1 MTACAPAHSVN
12 HRGMTLVEMLVATTM
27 TLIIMGIVAQLF
39 GMMGKGVTGSR
50 STMDMSGQIRGVA
63 HQLRMDLSG
72 ITVETVPPVAPESD
86 SGYLEIIEGPMTD
99 ISSGP
104 TQLTGDCDDVL
115 MFTTRS
121 LDAPFTGRYWTGAAV
136 SMIESP
142 TAEVVWFCR
151 RSPAAAQT
159 VAGTMLYTLYRR
171 QLLVMEYVGLNPFLA
186 TGNSIPFTPSA
197 AIDYDLSL
205 RRSGADPGA
214 SPPLLGN
221 LFPNSLGDL
230 TKRENR
236 FLHNPAGT
244 VTAAAFPFDISG
256 LVTAAGFNGHLTGVA
271 SDGQQR
277 DGEDVILTNVIAF
290 DVKVFDPQA
299 QINGGSGVRGEYVD
313 LGGAGGPVAVG
324 TPFPTAGVAA
334 FSTLGSTVSNSPRNA
349 ALGLPTY
356 DTWSTH
362 YESNGL
368 NEDNLAPGDLLVD
381 EGTNGND
388 DSSPGDGVPDDP
400 TERETSP
407 PYPVALRGLEIAIRC
422 YDPQSRQVRQVTV
435 RHTFVPH

>member
-1 MTACAPAHSVN
+1 MSTRTPSEPMLR
-12 HRGMTLVEMLVATTM
+12 RGMTLVEMMVATTM

-39 GMMGKGVTGSR
+39 GMMGKSVSGSR
-50 STMDMSGQIRGVA
+50 STMDMSGQVRGVA

-72 ITVETVPPVAPESD
+72 ITVETLPPVSPERD
-86 SGYLEIIEGPMTD
+86 SGYLEIIEGPMND
-99 ISSGP
+99 ISNGL

-136 SMIESP
+136 SMMESP
-142 TAEVVWFCR
+142 TAEVAWFCR
-151 RSPAAAQT
+151 RSPVAALSDGT
-159 VAGTMLYTLYRR
+159 VLYTLYRR
-171 QLLVMEYVGLNPFLA
+171 QLLVMEYVGLNPFLLN
-186 TGNSIPFTPSA
+186 GNSIPYTAIA
-197 AIDYDLSL
+197 ALDYDLSL
-205 RRSGADPGA
+205 RREGA
-214 SPPLLGN
+214 N

-236 FLHNPAGT
+236 FLHNSAGT
-244 VTAAAFPFDISG
+244 ITAAAFPFDVSG
-256 LVTAAGFNGHLTGVA
+256 LVTAAGFNGHLTGAA

-290 DVKVFDPQA
+290 DVKVFEPYA
-299 QINGGSGVRGEYVD
+299 AIVGGSGIRGEYVD
-313 LGGAGGPVAVG
+313 LGGVGGAVQNVG
-324 TPFPTAGVAA
+324 IAFPAAGVAG
-334 FSTLGSTVSNSPRNA
+334 FSTPGVRVSNAPRNGTLA
-349 ALGLPTY
+349 LPTY

-362 YESNGL
+362 YEANGL
-368 NEDNLAPGDLLVD
+368 NEDNDTSGGSPLID
-381 EGTNGND
+381 EGTNGAD
-388 DSSPGDGVPDDP
+388 DNADGVPDDP

-407 PYPVALRGLEIAIRC
+407 PYPVALRGVEIAIRC